1 MGSPDFM
8 EMEPKEML
16 AYLLRETGLTPVSRY
31 GRDGKACAPVAVA
44 VAVILG
50 GETGEPV
57 TRETLEYVMGLVV
70 NDHDDI
76 GYMLKSYGSQY
87 GYDPNDFLPDDFDPD
102 DTGDPDDSH
111 DYLHGK
117 RETQ

>member
-1 MGSPDFM
+1 MKPDD
-8 EMEPKEML
+8 ML
-16 AYLLRETGLTPVSRY
+16 AYLLQDTGLTPVSRY
-31 GRDGKACAPVAVA
+31 GRDGRACAPVAVA

-70 NDHDDI
+70 NDHDDV

-87 GYDPNDFLPDDFDPD
+87 GYDPDDYLPDDFDLHDPD
-102 DTGDPDDSH
+102 DPGDPD

-117 RETQ
+117 RGTV